1 MIENELKTDNT
12 IFSKLEELKV
22 EDTPKKNKN
31 SLKKTEYKEKECRVI
46 RHNRKNC
53 TLDIMFDNYGIRLK
67 NVENIAGDII
77 TIKYKSEIGKPGFR
91 IELQVVL
98 CVKTLMNEHLNTQK
112 KL

>member
-1 MIENELKTDNT
+1 MIENELKIT
-12 IFSKLEELKV
+12 KLKDLLNINLALPSYQRP
-22 EDTPKKNKN
+22 DTPKKNKN

-91 IELQVVL
+91 IEL
-98 CVKTLMNEHLNTQK
+98 
-112 KL
+112 